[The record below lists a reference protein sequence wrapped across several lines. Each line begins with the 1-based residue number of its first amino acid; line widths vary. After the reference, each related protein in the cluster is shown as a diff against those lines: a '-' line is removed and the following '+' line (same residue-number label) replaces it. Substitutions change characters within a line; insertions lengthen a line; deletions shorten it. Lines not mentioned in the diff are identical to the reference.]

1 MIPFVFLF
9 AREWLLTYK
18 SYENRVSWTYNKALR
33 SVQSFCFRGFVS
45 YCFRW
50 MEGVIGDGK
59 GKGRGWNETREGD
72 GKGRGEGGMR
82 QGKEWKGTGGGDGEE
97 SMNYPYIISSLF
109 VPVWV
114 VSG

>member
-1 MIPFVFLF
+1 
-9 AREWLLTYK
+9 
-18 SYENRVSWTYNKALR
+18 
-33 SVQSFCFRGFVS
+33 
-45 YCFRW
+45 

-59 GKGRGWNETREGD
+59 GEGRGWNGTRERVEWN
-72 GKGRGEGGMR
+72 KGEGGMR
-82 QGKEWKGTGGGDGEE
+82 QGKGMKGNRGEDGDE